1 MTTRKLGR
9 FMIRCAE
16 LCGLWHGHM
25 AFHGRVVSGTDFSQ
39 WVAQEKTA
47 NQQNVPDLGPYSR
60 TYFPEPLHRAG

>member
-1 MTTRKLGR
+1 
-9 FMIRCAE
+9 MIRCAE

-25 AFHGRVVSGTDFSQ
+25 ALHGRVVSMSDFDQ

-47 NQQNVPDLGPYSR
+47 NQQNVPDLGPYQR